1 MQIVKLNFIVSALFA
16 SGNTTFRSPFLHLI
30 LKRMPL
36 CLIFTNSEK
45 WILSYK
51 IQLNRYRVQER
62 HSSQDQFKFEHP
74 VESQSLFYQV
84 PM

>member
-45 WILSYK
+45 WILSNK
-51 IQLNRYRVQER
+51 IQLNMYRKGIQ
-62 HSSQDQFKFEHP
+62 
-74 VESQSLFYQV
+74 VETNLILNTL
-84 PM
+84 

>member
-36 CLIFTNSEK
+36 CLIFTNSKK
-45 WILSYK
+45 WILSNNV
-51 IQLNRYRVQER
+51 IT
-62 HSSQDQFKFEHP
+62 QFPFLTFDLGHP
-74 VESQSLFYQV
+74 VESLFSQCDHFIFK
-84 PM
+84 